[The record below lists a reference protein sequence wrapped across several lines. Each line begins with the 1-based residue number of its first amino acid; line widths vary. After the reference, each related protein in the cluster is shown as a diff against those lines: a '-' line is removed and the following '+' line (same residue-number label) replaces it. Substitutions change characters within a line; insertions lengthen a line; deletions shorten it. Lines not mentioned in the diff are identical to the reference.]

1 MWGLENPWK
10 PEGQPAS
17 CTLCNQ
23 ESVSSME
30 REDCHPRLSW
40 PIYMY
45 TVLTQTC
52 THPIP
57 HTMCPYHLNTWN
69 HCFPLESAFEF
80 LSFSLVFAILTTNL
94 PDRIVR
100 SFSFLFFSFSNFLLG
115 IFFIYISNAI
125 PKAPYIPPSLLPY
138 SSTPTSW
145 PWCSPELG
153 HIKCARPRGLSS
165 QWWPTLINWQI
176 LETETKQRH
185 IETNRSYETNG
196 FNRYLQ
202 NILP

>member
-100 SFSFLFFSFSNFLLG
+100 SFSFLFLNWLSYWELLWK
-115 IFFIYISNAI
+115 N
-125 PKAPYIPPSLLPY
+125 PSSLILW
-138 SSTPTSW
+138 SVQFTELFCMCHGQW
-145 PWCSPELG
+145 PMCVWSEGSHLVII
-153 HIKCARPRGLSS
+153 H
-165 QWWPTLINWQI
+165 
-176 LETETKQRH
+176 
-185 IETNRSYETNG
+185 
-196 FNRYLQ
+196 F
-202 NILP
+202 